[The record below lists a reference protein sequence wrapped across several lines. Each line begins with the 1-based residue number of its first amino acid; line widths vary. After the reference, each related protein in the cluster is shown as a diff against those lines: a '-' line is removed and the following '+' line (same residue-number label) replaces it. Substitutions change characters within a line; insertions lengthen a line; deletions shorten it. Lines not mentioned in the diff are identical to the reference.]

1 MLEVHI
7 VEGPKSD
14 RLQLKNQLCFPLYA
28 CARETVKLYKPYLDV
43 LDLTYTQ
50 YITML
55 VLWEEKVVSVKAL
68 GERLY
73 LDSGTLTPL
82 LKKLEAKGLI
92 LRRRSQTDERILNV
106 SLTKAGERLQAKAM
120 EIPQDL
126 GNTVNLDQQEIQQ
139 LYSLLYKLL
148 GGLEEAQES

>member
-1 MLEVHI
+1 
-7 VEGPKSD
+7 VEGPKYD
-14 RLQLKNQLCFPLYA
+14 RLELKNQLCFPLYA

-55 VLWEEKVVSVKAL
+55 VLWEEKVVSVKVL

-92 LRRRSQTDERILNV
+92 IRRRSQTDERILNV

-120 EIPQDL
+120 EIPRDL
-126 GNTVNLDQQEIQQ
+126 GSTVNLDPQEIQQ
-139 LYSLLYKLL
+139 LYHLLYKLL
-148 GGLEEAQES
+148 AGTTENREDGSL